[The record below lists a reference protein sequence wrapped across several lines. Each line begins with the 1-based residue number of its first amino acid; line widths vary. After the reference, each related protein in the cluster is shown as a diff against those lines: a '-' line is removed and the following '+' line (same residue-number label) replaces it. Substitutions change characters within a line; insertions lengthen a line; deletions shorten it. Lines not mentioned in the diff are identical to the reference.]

1 MHTDVIEMKE
11 ERSIELTCR
20 LCLTE
25 REHYQPIFED
35 TSPSMVEWIRD
46 LTSLEVV
53 QIPNT
58 PASLCL
64 ECVGILKNFESF
76 RATCLSNDKLFVELF
91 LQKEIVEILDNPEE
105 NEAQTREKECLEKEI
120 EDIHEGNQ
128 EQILRYENHN
138 IAIDIVEH
146 DAQTDEP
153 DEYEVYNLDTA
164 TESNRDGTNKV
175 RKPKK
180 CMSQL
185 EPVAAD
191 GISKKLCTIC
201 NKFVN
206 RLTQH
211 QLIHNEIRP
220 FQCEY
225 CSKGFNQM
233 CNLKKHIRMHT
244 KEKPYLCSWC
254 DKGFTNSTELKVHTR
269 SHTQEKPFKC
279 KDCGKSFVTSGH
291 LVRHARS
298 HSGLKPYS
306 CDVCQAKFST
316 SSHLVRHK
324 RLHSMEYPYSC
335 SVCDERF
342 MRTEY
347 LKAHR
352 CKLLKNHVRK

>member
-1 MHTDVIEMKE
+1 M
-11 ERSIELTCR
+11 
-20 LCLTE
+20 
-25 REHYQPIFED
+25 
-35 TSPSMVEWIRD
+35 
-46 LTSLEVV
+46 
-53 QIPNT
+53 
-58 PASLCL
+58 
-64 ECVGILKNFESF
+64 
-76 RATCLSNDKLFVELF
+76 SNDKLFNELF

-105 NEAQTREKECLEKEI
+105 NEQRTREI
-120 EDIHEGNQ
+120 GIVNIHEENQ
-128 EQILRYENHN
+128 EHVLPNDNHN
-138 IAIDIVEH
+138 MTIEIVEH

-153 DEYEVYNLDTA
+153 DDYEVYYLDTA
-164 TESNRDGTNKV
+164 TESNRDSTDEVQKSKLGE
-175 RKPKK
+175 PH
-180 CMSQL
+180 M
-185 EPVAAD
+185 EPVATD
-191 GISKKLCTIC
+191 GMSKKLCTIC
-201 NKFVN
+201 NKLVN
-206 RLTQH
+206 RLAQH

-254 DKGFTNSTELKVHTR
+254 DKGFTNSTELKVHIR

-298 HSGLKPYS
+298 HSGLKPYP

-352 CKLLKNHVRK
+352 CKLLKKHVGNK